1 MGINLRRLIKE
12 YKGKKPEDGKGL
24 SGKRR
29 LTISLIDAIQR
40 FYCHVIRSNKRNV
53 IKMSK
58 EINK

>member
-40 FYCHVIRSNKRNV
+40 FYCHVIRSNNRNV